1 MNIAGISKHGSC
13 CMEEGNGRSCRAE
26 SVVMSEI
33 GWGVDSVLVLA
44 LTSVN

>member
-13 CMEEGNGRSCRAE
+13 CMEGGNGRSCRAE

-33 GWGVDSVLVLA
+33 GWGGGRQCTCSC
-44 LTSVN
+44 SY